1 MKIYNQVRNFFERKA
16 TRWYIVVLVL
26 SIIEIAN
33 YGFLSLVVPL
43 WVCNI
48 ITIGVT
54 IVATCYIE
62 IMYNFLRQ
70 KVKVYMASRKEELE
84 KQLNLM
90 EEHIDDLNQK
100 NIELQNEIYKKTT
113 EFISEGLSD
122 AVGEV
127 KECVTDGTKKL
138 GDAIKSSTDSI
149 EVNADQRNSKLIQSM
164 DEQKNQVEDLLKKQ
178 KNDLDKQLTEQRDI
192 TNESTAS
199 IQNDLKENALISA
212 SNFEDIISN
221 IGNLNSDVSEKLG
234 RMQDEDNINIEKI
247 AGMFSQQSELSLSNI
262 NQNRSEIDKMA
273 EQIREIEKAG
283 KSLLDSTSAL
293 IVENIVTSRE
303 VNEKMNFQN
312 HENVTAKLQ
321 EISQQINEHDG
332 NTEKSVISATDKIIE
347 NSNKN
352 GETIK
357 EKVAETLTTA
367 TKSIDD
373 TRELINNTST
383 EIVENIIANREIN
396 EKMNSQNHENVTVK
410 LQEIAQQINEHDG
423 NTEKS
428 IVLATDK
435 VIENS
440 NGNRETIDGRISET
454 LATTTKT
461 IEDTSALLHQNI
473 VEVSNEHEQRLSLK
487 ILEVGDKVN
496 HGDENTS
503 EKFSQLFTSIEDVKD
518 AGLDNN
524 RIISSLIE
532 EKISL
537 LDNSSSERMDN
548 ISNDINQKIN
558 EIRSVVHD
566 SKDNVLSEMKLD
578 IQSVIEK
585 LQNMNDESKEDV
597 KQQADMLSNHLK
609 EIEIKTEG
617 LSAYTSEMQAELSKL
632 LVQLLDNTDENLDAS
647 KNAYDGIFNQITG
660 FSKETKNHL
669 MILEQRVEEFDK
681 VAEQGRKIAEEAN
694 NDRSDEALEINK
706 KFDIIADASQK
717 SQIELAVKL
726 DNIKNQVSNLNM
738 LAEVLKKVSEVQKF
752 AGQGDRTTSDL
763 KPNRIEEIN
772 DSETGIKVVNH
783 YKNNKLV
790 LSEMISGKQKN
801 YEVEYDEGGK
811 IIRSKN
817 FDEKGN
823 VTTDLQYHSNGQ
835 VKVRTERVT
844 ISGKQQTVTSH
855 FDNNG
860 NKIK

>member
-16 TRWYIVVLVL
+16 TRWYIVILVL
-26 SIIEIAN
+26 SIIEIEN
-33 YGFLSLVVPL
+33 YGFLSLAVPL
-43 WVCNI
+43 WVCNV
-48 ITIGVT
+48 ITIGVA

-70 KVKVYMASRKEELE
+70 KVKVYMVSRKEELE

-90 EEHIDDLNQK
+90 EEHIDDLSQK

-113 EFISEGLSD
+113 EFISDSLSG

-127 KECVTDGTKKL
+127 KECVTNGTTKL

-149 EVNADQRNSKLIQSM
+149 EDNANQRNSMLIQSM
-164 DEQKNQVEDLLKKQ
+164 DEQKNQVEDILKKQ

-199 IQNDLKENALISA
+199 IQNELKENALISA
-212 SNFEDIISN
+212 SNFEDVVSN
-221 IGNLNSDVSEKLG
+221 ISNLNSDVSEKLG

-247 AGMFSQQSELSLSNI
+247 AGMLSQQSELSLSNI
-262 NQNRSEIDKMA
+262 NQNRTEIDKMA

-303 VNEKMNFQN
+303 VNEKINFQN

-321 EISQQINEHDG
+321 EIAQQINEYD
-332 NTEKSVISATDKIIE
+332 
-347 NSNKN
+347 
-352 GETIK
+352 
-357 EKVAETLTTA
+357 
-367 TKSIDD
+367 DD
-373 TRELINNTST
+373 TRELLNTTSIQ
-383 EIVENIIANREIN
+383 IVENIIASREIN
-396 EKMNSQNHENVTVK
+396 EKMNSQNHENVTAK
-410 LQEIAQQINEHDG
+410 LQDISQQIKEHDG

-428 IVLATDK
+428 IVIATDK
-435 VIENS
+435 IIENS

-461 IEDTSALLHQNI
+461 IEDAKAEG
-473 VEVSNEHEQRLSLK
+473 VE
-487 ILEVGDKVN
+487 
-496 HGDENTS
+496 
-503 EKFSQLFTSIEDVKD
+503 
-518 AGLDNN
+518 NN
-524 RIISSLIE
+524 RIISSLLE
-532 EKISL
+532 EKITL

-548 ISNDINQKIN
+548 ISNEINQKMN
-558 EIRSVVHD
+558 EISSVVHD
-566 SKDNVLSEMKLD
+566 SKDNILSEMKLD
-578 IQSVIEK
+578 IQSILEK
-585 LQNMNDESKEDV
+585 LQNLNDESKEDV